1 MHSTVCSGYER
12 VTIPINI
19 REIQIVIKN
28 DVRTGI
34 AVIPLL
40 CLAGVIREQI
50 WTQQVKNPEV
60 HVFRT
65 IGTTSHVR
73 QHIAVFTR

>member
-19 REIQIVIKN
+19 REIQIAIKN
-28 DVRTGI
+28 DFRTGV
-34 AVIPLL
+34 AVIPLV

-50 WTQQVKNPEV
+50 
-60 HVFRT
+60 
-65 IGTTSHVR
+65 
-73 QHIAVFTR
+73 